1 VSPRPYRSPHRN
13 AAATQT
19 RERIVAAAAA
29 LLGASEGISGFSLEA
44 VAKKAGVTRLTVYN
58 QFGSRR
64 ALLEAVFDQRA
75 ARGGLHRIAEAMAGS
90 DPNAGLVEIIGIFCD
105 FWSFDPG
112 TLGQLHAAGASDPEF
127 DVSVRERNERRRHL
141 LAVLVDRMAEGGK
154 PRSKTP
160 GDKTP
165 GDKTHGDK
173 THGEKARGEK
183 ARRDLVDVLFALTS
197 LPFFSQLT
205 AGKRTHDAAC
215 HLIQVL
221 ASDAVRR
228 TLDK

>member
-1 VSPRPYRSPHRN
+1 VSPRPYRSPHRD

-75 ARGGLHRIAEAMAGS
+75 ARGGLHRLAEAMAGS
-90 DPNAGLVEIIGIFCD
+90 DPHAGLLKIIGIFCD

-141 LAVLVDRMAEGGK
+141 LAVLVGRMAESGE
-154 PRSKTP
+154 PRSKTH
-160 GDKTP
+160 

-173 THGEKARGEK
+173 TRSDKTRGEKARG
-183 ARRDLVDVLFALTS
+183 DLVDVLFALTS
-197 LPFFSQLT
+197 FPFFSQLT
-205 AGKRTHDAAC
+205 AGKRTPDSAC

-228 TLDK
+228 TLGR